1 MNTTT
6 TDITA
11 AMAHELETNHAIAQT
26 HIKAANHA
34 IKEAVAA
41 AEYLGQLI
49 EKASRS
55 KRSTV
60 YQWISEAAGIDGATA
75 RAYKLA
81 YTTGK
86 QRRVASDR
94 RCLIKLGVIQPQVK
108 IQTKKVK
115 AQPLSLTSKCN
126 RAAEQIT
133 KHVETK
139 RKVEDMSQGEKDA
152 IKQQLEPLA
161 RLFMQVS
168 K

>member
-1 MNTTT
+1 MNTDT

-11 AMAHELETNHAIAQT
+11 AMAHELETNHAIAQN

-49 EKASRS
+49 EKAGRS
-55 KRSTV
+55 KRSSV
-60 YQWISEAAGIDGATA
+60 YSWVSEAAGTDGATA

-81 YTTGK
+81 HLTQKKRHT
-86 QRRVASDR
+86 ASDR
-94 RCLIKLGVIQPQVK
+94 RALIKLGIIQPQVK
-108 IQTKKVK
+108 IGTAKVK
-115 AQPLSLTSKCN
+115 APPLSLTSKCN

-161 RLFMQVS
+161 RLFMEVS
-168 K
+168 S

>member
-1 MNTTT
+1 MNSSTTAT
-6 TDITA
+6 E
-11 AMAHELETNHAIAQT
+11 AMAHELAANHAIAQN
-26 HIKAANHA
+26 HIKAAQHA

-41 AEYLGQLI
+41 SEYLGELVS
-49 EKASRS
+49 KVASH
-55 KRSTV
+55 KHQSTFT
-60 YQWISEAAGIDGATA
+60 WLSEVAGIDPVTA
-75 RAYKLA
+75 KAYRLA
-81 YTTGK
+81 AHTGK
-86 QRRVASDR
+86 QRHVASDR
-94 RCLIKLGVIQPQVK
+94 RALIKLGIIQPQVK
-108 IQTKKVK
+108 IGTAKVK

-161 RLFMQVS
+161 RLFMNLS